1 MYALSLSP
9 VRLFATPLTVAHQSP
24 LSMGFSRQEYWS
36 GLPVPPPGDLPGPR
50 IKLLSPASPALQV
63 GSLPPVPSG
72 KSFPLHNEF
81 QKSSTEVDALIQV
94 FGDPAHQARGS
105 GEGKVKGTYI
115 S

>member
-1 MYALSLSP
+1 MYVCSVLANST
-9 VRLFATPLTVAHQSP
+9 TPLTVAHQAP
-24 LSMGFSRQEYWS
+24 LSMGFSLQEYWS
-36 GLPVPPPGDLPGPR
+36 GLPVPPPGDLPDSG

-72 KSFPLHNEF
+72 KTFPLHNDF
-81 QKSSTEVDALIQV
+81 QKCSTDVDALIPV
-94 FGDPAHQARGS
+94 FGDPAHPASGS